1 MTPNRAEELAWEGRW
16 SRPVGLATL
25 AAVVLVV
32 ASAVVVSSISGSG
45 EAELLRSAHEHTSD
59 LTLSSLLQAIGIGL
73 LAAPLYFLFRATRT
87 RSDRLRR
94 QFVGVVVAAPLF
106 LCAAALLNGVATKE
120 AADEFVAGKATTGL
134 TIEKASENCRSERK
148 QDAAKFG
155 EEFGKGAGAVGR
167 CASEEVAD
175 EKATEAVSGASLRGL
190 ATGFGLGG
198 RLGLTFALIYT
209 CLYAMRVGL
218 LTRFW
223 GSLGMAVGAAALL
236 LLIQFTLIWF
246 IYFGLLAAGWLPRG
260 RPPAWAAGEAIPWP
274 TPGEKAATELEPGD
288 QDSSDDP
295 EDREQPRKRKQRDPS
310 SSPEDQ
316 SSPTEEEQSR

>member
-1 MTPNRAEELAWEGRW
+1 MGVDRAGELAWEERW

-32 ASAVVVSSISGSG
+32 VSAVVVSSISGSG

-94 QFVGVVVAAPLF
+94 QFIGVVVAAPLF

-134 TIEKASENCRSERK
+134 TIEKASENCRTERK
-148 QDAAKFG
+148 KDASGFG
-155 EEFGKGAGAVGR
+155 EEFGHGAGAVGR

-198 RLGLTFALIYT
+198 RLGLAFALVYT

-260 RPPAWAAGEAIPWP
+260 RPPAWASGEAIPWP
-274 TPGEKAATELEPGD
+274 TPGEKAATELEPPPED
-288 QDSSDDP
+288 SASSDDQENP
-295 EDREQPRKRKQRDPS
+295 QQPRKRKQRDPS
-310 SSPEDQ
+310 NSPEDQ
-316 SSPTEEEQSR
+316 SSSPE

>member
-1 MTPNRAEELAWEGRW
+1 MQPERAEALAWEGRW

-25 AAVVLVV
+25 AAAALVV
-32 ASAVVVSSISGSG
+32 ASAFVVSSIGGSG
-45 EAELLRSAHEHTSD
+45 EAELLRSAHEHASD
-59 LTLSSLLQAIGIGL
+59 LALSSVLQAIGIGL
-73 LAAPLYFLFRATRT
+73 LAAPLYFLFRATRV

-106 LCAAALLNGVATKE
+106 LCVAAVLNGVATTE
-120 AADEFVAGKATTGL
+120 AADEFVAGGATTSL
-134 TIEKASENCRSERK
+134 TIEKASESCKGERK
-148 QDAAKFG
+148 QDAAKFR
-155 EEFGKGAGAVGR
+155 EEFGRGAGAIHR
-167 CASEEVAD
+167 CAGEEVAD
-175 EKATEAVSGASLRGL
+175 EEATEAVSGASLRPL

-198 RLGLTFALIYT
+198 RLGLAFALVYT

-223 GSLGMAVGAAALL
+223 GALGMAMGVAALL

-274 TPGEKAATELEPGD
+274 TPGEKASAELGTG
-288 QDSSDDP
+288 P
-295 EDREQPRKRKQRDPS
+295 EDEPAAGGS
-310 SSPEDQ
+310 GGEDETDQ
-316 SSPTEEEQSR
+316 GG